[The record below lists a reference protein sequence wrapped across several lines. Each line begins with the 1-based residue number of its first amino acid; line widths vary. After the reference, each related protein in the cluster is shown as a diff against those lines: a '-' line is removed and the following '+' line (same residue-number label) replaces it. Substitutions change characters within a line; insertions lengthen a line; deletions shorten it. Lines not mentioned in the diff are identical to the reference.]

1 MGALLP
7 IGLTTCQYNVYF
19 IIEKEGKSKINT
31 LRSYFL
37 AEVEKKKKKKLQ
49 EKAEMG
55 EKISTKANG
64 CILNC

>member
-7 IGLTTCQYNVYF
+7 IGLTTFQYNVYLS
-19 IIEKEGKSKINT
+19 IEKEVKSKRNT

-37 AEVEKKKKKKLQ
+37 AEVRKKKKKQ

-64 CILNC
+64 CILDC